1 MNEVAAAR
9 EQLRSAARSF
19 TSLRAT
25 RRLWCDGE
33 VLQARDQYLG
43 DAWRAAQGWVASP
56 WVNSREGQSSVGTRF
71 EEHRGSIWVR
81 QPSEVRIEQSEYV
94 LVMSGDRWWEVG
106 RGFGPVAGQDGG
118 IVKGKL
124 ELERVAF
131 MLDPSPF
138 AAMEGLSLAG
148 ADSVGGRAAT
158 RLKSPE
164 PADPASLLSPGIGW
178 ASFSPEFELWIDTEH
193 GIVLRTVERFRGHD
207 FQVTEL
213 LDVAFEAPISDEVF
227 TLVLPAGEEFR
238 RYEDICPRRLP
249 VDQAVEAVPFTMF
262 VPQNV
267 PPEAGSWDG
276 EVLFEPL
283 GGWLGLG
290 FIDRNQI
297 PQTRVNIS
305 EEAGSLDDDEEDLA
319 DYEYIEHEGEP
330 IRIRSG
336 ESKDGTW
343 YSLLLSRSGTRIS
356 IDSLLSRE
364 ASIAIARWL
373 KPLKA
378 S

>member
-9 EQLRSAARSF
+9 EQLRSAAGSF

-25 RRLWCDGE
+25 RRLWRDRE

-43 DAWRAAQGWVASP
+43 EARRAAKGWVASP
-56 WVNSREGQSSVGTRF
+56 WVNGREAQSSVRTRF

-94 LVMSGDRWWEVG
+94 LVMSGDCWWEVG
-106 RGFGPVAGQDGG
+106 RGCGPVAGQDGG

-164 PADPASLLSPGIGW
+164 PADPASLLFPGIGW
-178 ASFSPEFELWIDTEH
+178 ASFGPEFELSIDTEH
-193 GIVLRTVERFRGHD
+193 GIVLRTVERFRGRD
-207 FQVTEL
+207 FHVAEL
-213 LDVAFEAPISDEVF
+213 LDVTFEPPISDEVF
-227 TLVLPAGEEFR
+227 TLVLPAGQEFR

-249 VDQAVEAVPFTMF
+249 VDQAAEVVPFTMF

-276 EVLFEPL
+276 EVVFEPL

-290 FIDRNQI
+290 FIDRDQI
-297 PQTRVNIS
+297 PQTRVDVT
-305 EEAGSLDDDEEDLA
+305 EEAGSLDEEDLT
-319 DYEYIEHEGEP
+319 DYEHIEDEGEP
-330 IRIRSG
+330 MLIRSR

-343 YSLLLSRSGTRIS
+343 YSLLLSRSGTRIT

-364 ASIAIARWL
+364 ASIAIARSL
-373 KPLKA
+373 KLVKA
-378 S
+378 T

>member
-1 MNEVAAAR
+1 
-9 EQLRSAARSF
+9 
-19 TSLRAT
+19 
-25 RRLWCDGE
+25 
-33 VLQARDQYLG
+33 
-43 DAWRAAQGWVASP
+43 
-56 WVNSREGQSSVGTRF
+56 
-71 EEHRGSIWVR
+71 
-81 QPSEVRIEQSEYV
+81 
-94 LVMSGDRWWEVG
+94 MSGDRWWEVG
-106 RGFGPVAGQDGG
+106 RGFGPVAGQHGG

-124 ELERVAF
+124 ELERIAF

-138 AAMEGLSLAG
+138 AAMDGLSLAG

-262 VPQNV
+262 GPQNV

-283 GGWLGLG
+283 GGWLGLA

-356 IDSLLSRE
+356 INSLLSRE
-364 ASIAIARWL
+364 ASIAIARSL